1 MVRRPVGAHEAA
13 AVDRKEH
20 GEVLKRHVVNHL
32 IDRTLQETRIDG
44 EDRSDRRRRQ
54 PGRIGDGVLLRNRH
68 VAVAGRKAL
77 REFDEPRTLA
87 HGGSDPVEHRILFG
101 AVANPPS
108 EDLRVGGLGRFR
120 ARQNAD
126 VGIELADAVIGRRIG
141 FRGGIALS
149 LLRHDVQDT
158 GTVELAKV
166 SEHFEKFGEAV
177 AVHRSEV
184 VEVVRRED
192 ARRRRNEVDRL
203 LFHAFG
209 DFPEAGNGLEDL
221 LAQFARVHEGA
232 RRDNLRQMRGK
243 CAHGR
248 RNRAVVVVQDDEK
261 LQALL
266 VDPRVVERL
275 ERHAA
280 GKRPVADHG
289 DVPAVFDSEKRVRHR
304 HPESGRNRGRRV
316 RSPEGV
322 VLAFATLWKAGN
334 PVVLT
339 QRPHAVA
346 TSGEHFV
353 GVGLVTHVPDDL
365 VVRRVEDGVK
375 RNRKLHGAQGAREV
389 PARLRDGPHHEVA
402 DFLRKNREASVTQ
415 DPYVFRRI
423 NAVQNRRV
431 RFFHAFSSE

>member
-1 MVRRPVGAHEAA
+1 MSVHRPEVIEIVR
-13 AVDRKEH
+13 
-20 GEVLKRHVVNHL
+20 
-32 IDRTLQETRIDG
+32 G
-44 EDRSDRRRRQ
+44 EDPRRRR
-54 PGRIGDGVLLRNRH
+54 D
-68 VAVAGRKAL
+68 
-77 REFDEPRTLA
+77 
-87 HGGSDPVEHRILFG
+87 
-101 AVANPPS
+101 
-108 EDLRVGGLGRFR
+108 
-120 ARQNAD
+120 
-126 VGIELADAVIGRRIG
+126 
-141 FRGGIALS
+141 
-149 LLRHDVQDT
+149 
-158 GTVELAKV
+158 
-166 SEHFEKFGEAV
+166 
-177 AVHRSEV
+177 
-184 VEVVRRED
+184 
-192 ARRRRNEVDRL
+192 EVDRL
-203 LFHAFG
+203 LFHALG
-209 DFPEAGNGLEDL
+209 NFPEARNGLQNL
-221 LAQFARVHEGA
+221 LAQLARVHEGA
-232 RRDNLRQMRGK
+232 RRDDLRQVRRK
-243 CAHGR
+243 RPDRR

-402 DFLRKNREASVTQ
+402 DFLRENREASVAQ
-415 DPYVFRRI
+415 DPHVVGRI
-423 NAVQNRRV
+423 DAVQNRRV
-431 RFFHAFSSE
+431 RFFHRLSSERTVENVVGDFAEALRRVRGEPLCLGDEVEPELRFGAQFLGLLLGALEPQN